1 MMSLAGFGAIEKY
14 ALAGQAI
21 QLIDK
26 IPDHAFVQT
35 IEKNLAPNS
44 RANALALLV
53 HAAAMGLD
61 RSTERALRAM
71 SDLKFRVTM
80 SIRSAQVRWLS
91 SVGASGASVL
101 PLSRR

>member
-1 MMSLAGFGAIEKY
+1 MSLAGFGAIEKY

-26 IPDHAFVQT
+26 IPDRAFVQT
-35 IEKNLAPNS
+35 IQKNLAPNS

-61 RSTERALRAM
+61 RSTERALRAIVFEM
-71 SDLKFRVTM
+71 GCTRKPDLVHAIDHILKMQTNRH
-80 SIRSAQVRWLS
+80 L
-91 SVGASGASVL
+91 
-101 PLSRR
+101 